1 MNATQ
6 RLGKKKNKKEEPKTP
21 ITPVIPVA
29 PVALKGGTLKEEPK
43 KPPIKI
49 MFCLPGSS
57 FTNDFLKSLIA
68 TISWC
73 IKNNINISV
82 RNNTGA
88 NIYAVREDLLD
99 TVVDMKTK
107 ERALF
112 NGEGYDYILWID
124 HDMKWKPE
132 DIKTLLDADKDIISG
147 ACLKTNGEFAATY
160 FFEEGTDRLIL
171 SPKLEGEHF
180 MPEMFDN
187 KSIPGTDLA
196 KMNEPVEVSAVGFA
210 FILFKKG
217 VFEKFGPP
225 WFMQVTHKNPR
236 FENTSYFSEDF
247 SFCIRARAA
256 GFKIWFHPKAVIGH
270 KKEMILMP

>member
-6 RLGKKKNKKEEPKTP
+6 RLGKKKKEPKQQAP
-21 ITPVIPVA
+21 IVA
-29 PVALKGGTLKEEPK
+29 PVALEGIAPKEEPK

-49 MFCLPGSS
+49 MFCLPGSN
-57 FTNDFLKSLIA
+57 FTNDFLKSFIA

-73 IKNNINISV
+73 IKNNINIGV
-82 RNNTGA
+82 RNNAGA
-88 NIYAVREDLLD
+88 NVYAVREDILD
-99 TVVDMKTK
+99 TVVDRKTN

-112 NGEGYDYILWID
+112 GGENYDYVLWID
-124 HDMKWKPE
+124 SDMKWKPE
-132 DIKTLLDADKDIISG
+132 DIKTLMDADKDIISG

-160 FFEEGTDRLIL
+160 FFEEKTNRLIL

-187 KSIPGTDLA
+187 KSIPGADIT

-210 FILFKKG
+210 FILIKKG

-225 WFMQVTHKNPR
+225 WFMQVTHKNPQ
-236 FENTSYFSEDF
+236 FGNTSYFSEDF
-247 SFCIRARAA
+247 SFCVRARAA
-256 GFKIWFHPKAVIGH
+256 GYKIWFHPKAVIGH
-270 KKEMILMP
+270 KKEMVLMP